1 MSTPSELERRIA
13 TLAQFFPTTRIAH
26 RSIRSEDII
35 DYYRQS
41 TPGYN
46 LFHSHDGSI
55 HLALN
60 PDGRYDPKGY
70 ARQPELVAAIAQANS
85 AKMLL
90 ELGCGR
96 GYNMAILA
104 RLLPASDLIGIDLS
118 KKHVKSALRSL
129 RDIGNAYAQVGDFQD
144 MSFAD
149 ATFDLLYSI
158 ESFCHALNLHKAL
171 LETRRVAM
179 AGAKF
184 VVIDAWRT
192 DAYDR
197 ASTTEQLAVELTEK
211 AMAVASTTTFSA
223 WREAARQAGWS
234 VDSDG
239 VDDLRAE
246 VMPNMER
253 FERMAQR
260 YLNHPRTVRWSRRIW
275 RGHLLDNAIAGY
287 LMAQTVRQGLHTYQ
301 SVTLTA
307 V

>member
-1 MSTPSELERRIA
+1 MSSPSELERRIA
-13 TLAQFFPTTRIAH
+13 TLAQFFPTTPIAH
-26 RSIRSEDII
+26 RAINSADII
-35 DYYRQS
+35 SYYRQS
-41 TPGYN
+41 APGYN

-60 PDGRYDPKGY
+60 PDGRYDPNGY
-70 ARQPELVAAIAQANS
+70 AHQPELVAAIARANS
-85 AKMLL
+85 AKQLL

-129 RDIGNAYAQVGDFQD
+129 RDVVNGYAQVGDFED

-158 ESFCHALNLHKAL
+158 ESFCHALNLRKAL
-171 LETRRVAM
+171 LETRRVAI

-197 ASTTEQLAVELTEK
+197 ASTTEQLAVALTEK
-211 AMAVASTTTFSA
+211 AMAVAGTTTFSA

-239 VDDLRAE
+239 VDDLRSQ
-246 VMPNMER
+246 VMPNLER

-260 YLNHPRTVRWSRRIW
+260 YLGHPRTVRWSRRIW